1 MLITKVV
8 LLLIFCIILLLR
20 FYASLFLLPLCPL
33 GCLLIFGVI
42 VRWRLFCLFDLAISV
57 VLFLIIFNIW

>member
-8 LLLIFCIILLLR
+8 LLLIFCIILLPR
-20 FYASLFLLPLCPL
+20 FYASLFLLLLCPS